1 MIEFRERQDQRI
13 RQSKIL
19 LVIGLILVIFV
30 PIIFTQFS
38 FLIDFTDTGQIGD
51 TIGGI
56 TSPIT
61 NIIGAILVYYA
72 FLVQLD
78 ANKLI
83 FQQIQE
89 EKAEQKTAKNRDYIF
104 EIFKF
109 LKEEFYSFSIT
120 GDKRIGSGSE
130 SKYVLVEYK
139 GAEAMEK
146 MFQKLMRNHDKDDW
160 HRDNV
165 KLLEFLNI
173 VSLFK
178 NFLSKLE
185 NVDIPEMDKKLF
197 LENIEYI
204 YTSKMKV
211 SIEKM
216 IEPCPNCGEFHGGNP
231 ERIIEINNEIQM
243 LIENIKKSYA

>member
-1 MIEFRERQDQRI
+1 MSDFKERQNKRI
-13 RQSKIL
+13 KQSKIL
-19 LVIGLILVIFV
+19 FLIGILFVIII
-30 PIIFTQFS
+30 PIILTQFS
-38 FLIDFTDTGQIGD
+38 FLFDFTNTGQIGD

-61 NIIGAILVYYA
+61 NLIGAILVYYA

-89 EKAEQKTAKNRDYIF
+89 EKSEQKITKNREYIF

-109 LKEEFYSFSIT
+109 LKEEFYSFTIIR
-120 GDKRIGSGSE
+120 DKRIGSGDQ
-130 SKYVLVEYK
+130 KRYVLVEYK

-146 MFQKLMRNHDKDDW
+146 MFQQLMNNHDEDDW
-160 HRDNV
+160 HRDNI

-173 VSLFK
+173 ISLFK
-178 NFLSKLE
+178 NFLTKLVEVDIPTIDKKFFLE
-185 NVDIPEMDKKLF
+185 NV
-197 LENIEYI
+197 EYI
-204 YTSKMKV
+204 YSSKMKV

-216 IEPCPNCGEFHGGNP
+216 IEPCSKCGEFHGGNP
-231 ERIIEINNEIQM
+231 DKIIEINTEIYN
-243 LIENIKKSYA
+243 LIEKIRKNDA

>member
-1 MIEFRERQDQRI
+1 MSDFKERQNKRI
-13 RQSKIL
+13 KQSKIL
-19 LVIGLILVIFV
+19 FLFGILLVVLV
-30 PIIFTQFS
+30 PIVLTQFS
-38 FLIDFTDTGQIGD
+38 FLFDFTDTGQIGD

-61 NIIGAILVYYA
+61 NLIGAILVYYA

-89 EKAEQKTAKNRDYIF
+89 EKAEQKISKNREYVF

-109 LKEEFYSFSIT
+109 LKEEFYSFTIT

-130 SKYVLVEYK
+130 YQYVLVEYK

-146 MFQKLMRNHDKDDW
+146 MFHQLMHNHDEDDW
-160 HRDNV
+160 HRDNI

-173 VSLFK
+173 ISLFK
-178 NFLSKLE
+178 NFLTKLEEVDIPLIDKKFFLE
-185 NVDIPEMDKKLF
+185 NV
-197 LENIEYI
+197 EYI

-216 IEPCPNCGEFHGGNP
+216 IEPCPTCGEFHGGKP
-231 ERIIEINNEIQM
+231 ERIIEINDEIYS
-243 LIENIKKSYA
+243 LIEKIKKNYA